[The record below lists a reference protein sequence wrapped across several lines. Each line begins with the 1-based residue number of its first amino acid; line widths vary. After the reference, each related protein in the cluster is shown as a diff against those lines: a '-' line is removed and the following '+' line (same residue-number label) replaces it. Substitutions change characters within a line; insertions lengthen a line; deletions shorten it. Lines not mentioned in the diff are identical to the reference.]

1 MTTATSSSRVLRI
14 VGAFAAVGGAVLWL
28 AFFVEHV
35 TAWFIGPPW
44 PPPEVWIALFAHL
57 AIFVGLVASLRWR
70 LAGSV
75 ATIVSTIFFFA
86 MTVWPPVPVL
96 FIPAIAPALIF
107 LAAWALGRHAD
118 AQRLRA

>member
-1 MTTATSSSRVLRI
+1 MTNLTSTRTLRI

-35 TAWFIGPPW
+35 TAWFISPPW
-44 PPPEVWIALFAHL
+44 PPPIVWLALFAHL
-57 AIFVGLVASLRWR
+57 AILVGLMVSLRWR

-75 ATIVSTIFFFA
+75 ATIVSTIVFFA

-107 LAAWALGRHAD
+107 LAAWALGRHAN